1 MNVFCTFFKK
11 QTGNKKFAGKQKTDK
26 SINNQQIEV
35 AKTSAINSTFAS
47 PITFAALKKWGNSQM
62 LCNCHK

>member
-11 QTGNKKFAGKQKTDK
+11 QTGNKKFAGKQKIDK

-35 AKTSAINSTFAS
+35 AKTSAINSSFTS
-47 PITFAALKKWGNSQM
+47 PITFAALKK
-62 LCNCHK
+62 